1 MAGQQI
7 DHHARM
13 GRVEMLD
20 QDESH
25 AGAGRQR
32 GEQLAESLEA
42 AGRGAEPDDRETVS
56 REQRATPL
64 RRTPASPRASRSGR
78 SRILPSHI
86 DARSV
91 GIACR
96 YSSGTDMRYI
106 QALQRAEITLPPV
119 LIVSR
124 SRALSVMY
132 ITEQVWARF
141 FRMFLEDEKRCAP
154 GPTDSIHKMPPRG
167 PADQVLRLA
176 AGRAQS
182 NRHVPSSGQHW

>member
-1 MAGQQI
+1 MLACVGSRCWIRIKAMPVPAGS
-7 DHHARM
+7 DR
-13 GRVEMLD
+13 
-20 QDESH
+20 
-25 AGAGRQR
+25 
-32 GEQLAESLEA
+32 EQLAESIKA
-42 AGRGAEPDDRETVS
+42 ARRGAEPDDRETVS

-86 DARSV
+86 DARSA

-124 SRALSVMY
+124 SRGLVGNVHYRTGVGS
-132 ITEQVWARF
+132 RF
-141 FRMFLEDEKRCAP
+141 MRMFLEDEKRCAR

-167 PADQVLRLA
+167 PADQVWRLA
-176 AGRAQS
+176 VGRAQS
-182 NRHVPSSGQHW
+182 TRHVPSSGQHW